1 MIFSVDP
8 KVFELLPGYCLGIV
22 VADGFDNSVYDEAV
36 GAMLDEAAA
45 AFAQTHEGANVREL
59 PPVAAFREAFVTLG
73 MNPNKFMCAIESLT
87 KRVQKTGA
95 LPHINTLVDL
105 GNAVSLKHLVPLG
118 AHDIGKMDP
127 DAGFAVRFTTA
138 EDGFLPMGSEA
149 PDVVPE
155 GELVYVSGHTIKT
168 RRWVWRQSE
177 DGKIDE
183 TTSRIF
189 FPLDAFSGVNDDQL
203 PAVEEE
209 LKAYLEA
216 KGCRVQIGFVDKDRT
231 SFEFD

>member
-8 KVFELLPGYCLGIV
+8 KVFEMLPGYCLGIV
-22 VADGFDNSVYDEAV
+22 VADGFDNGVYDEAV

-45 AFAQTHEGANVREL
+45 GFAQTHEGANVREL
-59 PPVAAFREAFVTLG
+59 PPVAAFREAFVALG
-73 MNPNKFMCAIESLT
+73 MNPNKYMCAIESLT

-105 GNAVSLKHLVPLG
+105 GNAVSLKHLVPIG

-127 DAGFAVRFTTA
+127 SGFAVRFTTA
-138 EDGFLPMGSEA
+138 ADGFLPMGAEA
-149 PDVVPE
+149 PDDVPG
-155 GELVYVSGHTIKT
+155 GELAYISGNTIKT

-183 TTSRIF
+183 STSHIF
-189 FPLDAFSGVNDDQL
+189 YPLDAFYGVNDDQL
-203 PAVEEE
+203 AAVEEE
-209 LKAYLEA
+209 LKTYLET
-216 KGCRVQIGFVDKDRT
+216 KGCRVQIGFVDKDCT
-231 SFEFD
+231 SFEFA